1 MAFNDGVAVLCLRK
15 KEIGDLAIRELAG
28 ALAGTG
34 LGSLMRV
41 DYAENEVFAYT
52 RFPSVRLTNRFRKSN
67 ARAYTPFYT
76 TLLGRRAAIRCAKGW
91 RFGLHDVVPALLT
104 EDVVTFD
111 VDCPDAGEGDW
122 EHWKSKVLAI
132 EVTADGN
139 PFADPEVDDITTL
152 LRCRRWASRDELE
165 PPRHAQLE
173 QHKFNQPFQRGW
185 NDLLAFWRLGL
196 PTTHSHPEYLR
207 LTCVEVCGDK
217 LPCETALQ
225 AIIAAEKQLM
235 RCVSST
241 RMQDTILGYDA
252 DYMCLSYVGIRDPE
266 LMDLERLERVE
277 WAMAKLAWRLK
288 PYGGQL
294 IVVRS

>member
-34 LGSLMRV
+34 LGSLVRV

-76 TLLGRRAAIRCAKGW
+76 TILGRRVAIRCAEGW
-91 RFGLHDVVPALLT
+91 RFGLNDVAPALLT
-104 EDVVTFD
+104 ADVVTFD

-122 EHWKSKVLAI
+122 EHWKAKVLAI
-132 EVTADGN
+132 EVTAGGN
-139 PFADPEVDDITTL
+139 PFADPYADDITTL
-152 LRCRRWASRDELE
+152 LRCRRWAFRDGLE
-165 PPRHAQLE
+165 SKNGNRLE
-173 QHKFNQPFQRGW
+173 QHRFNEPFQQGWSELLDYWHLQLPSTHPDSDALSLSCSEMRG
-185 NDLLAFWRLGL
+185 DRE
-196 PTTHSHPEYLR
+196 PSPI
-207 LTCVEVCGDK
+207 
-217 LPCETALQ
+217 ALQ

-235 RCVSST
+235 RCAPETTSH
-241 RMQDTILGYDA
+241 DTIIGPNA
-252 DYMCLSYVGIRDPE
+252 DYVTFSYTGSRDPQ
-266 LMDLERLERVE
+266 LLDLEQLERVE

-288 PYGGQL
+288 PYGGSL
-294 IVVRS
+294 IVYRS